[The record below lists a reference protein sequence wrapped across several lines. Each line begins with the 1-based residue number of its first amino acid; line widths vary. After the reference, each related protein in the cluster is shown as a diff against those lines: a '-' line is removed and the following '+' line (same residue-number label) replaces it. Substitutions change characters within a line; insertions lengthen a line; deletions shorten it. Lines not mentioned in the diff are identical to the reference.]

1 METDIELIK
10 LPMSLGLT
18 INSILKEKI
27 GFKPRQNKMG
37 ILSCEFTSEEL
48 ALIDKLNFENPVQGN
63 LDGIELLPNLKS
75 LTIKS
80 KGNTAYTQDKYIASI
95 SDKDVVYIAK
105 CKSLEYL
112 DVENQAKISYLDVS
126 KMKNLHFLS
135 LKRNTQLEDLFGLDK
150 LEQIWQLDCFGNESL
165 TQIEGLNS
173 AIMQNKEL
181 SDLNLDLLLYPDA
194 IGYDIKTGQANEETI
209 KRFEE
214 INVSWQEVLSSGKN
228 IKINNYQMMNM
239 HRTACGALEE
249 YTPKYGDKRTMVMGI
264 EQYLAENVV
273 YDKQSLKSGH
283 SHVYAGNDKLLSIV
297 SGPIGGANGAYNA
310 FMYKTSV
317 CEGYTRAMQ
326 YLLRLKGIKSH
337 NVHCISGKD
346 NLHMSSDKGDDIYKT
361 YQLPDDGYHSIV
373 SIDDIDYLYDDPC
386 WNAGRYQRGDKSMP
400 WTLLTKDEI
409 SQDHTLSFNERNI
422 NNNTMNVPRKEI
434 QIAMQRVATYR
445 EERRTKS
452 KGKFSEQEIGK
463 STVNTPTKDKEDA
476 QNRINRDELSRDEK
490 NEIDM

>member
-63 LDGIELLPNLKS
+63 LEGIELLPNLRS
-75 LTIKS
+75 LIIKS

-95 SDKDVVYIAK
+95 SDKDVVHIAK

-150 LEQIWQLDCFGNESL
+150 LGQIWQLDCFGNESL

-173 AIMQNKEL
+173 AIMQNHEL

-194 IGYDIKTGQANEETI
+194 IGYDIKTGQANEETMG
-209 KRFEE
+209 RFEE

-239 HRTACGALEE
+239 HKTALSALEE
-249 YTPKYGDKRTMVMGI
+249 YTPKYGDKRTTVMGI

-283 SHVYAGNDKLLSIV
+283 SHVYVGNDKLPSIV

-310 FMYKTSV
+310 FMYKTCV

-386 WNAGRYQRGDKSMP
+386 WNAERYQRGDKSMP
-400 WTLLTKDEI
+400 WVLLTKDEI

-422 NNNTMNVPRKEI
+422 NNNTMNVPRREI

-445 EERRTKS
+445 EERKTKS
-452 KGKFSEQEIGK
+452 QDKFSEQEIGK

-476 QNRINRDELSRDEK
+476 RNRINRDELSRDET